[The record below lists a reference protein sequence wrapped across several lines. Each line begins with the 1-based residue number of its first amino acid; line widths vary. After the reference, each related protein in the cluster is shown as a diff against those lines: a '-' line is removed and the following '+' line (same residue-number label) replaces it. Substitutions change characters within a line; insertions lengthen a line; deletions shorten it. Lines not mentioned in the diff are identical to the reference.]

1 VAALVASILL
11 HQTAPTIGES
21 AFLHYGVGVSFGLLF
36 GVVVLVCSI
45 LCIMISSPTKRRTA
59 VALSFLGYSAAVM
72 RHARRVVWSLV
83 TSYPRLIATY
93 ACVTMAFSVFGT
105 RAARSTDVFFDAV
118 RCAVRLTALFIAF
131 HATRSVAVGLLFAVG
146 FGVAQVLGGSSFGAV
161 VTLVASRMPSTPE
174 VKPSPRPLRNF
185 LEGHRYLTEEEYK
198 EQAASATADAL
209 AGLVETEEYRRWVA
223 KNHHRLGARA
233 AAESDDEDGSDY

>member
-1 VAALVASILL
+1 M
-11 HQTAPTIGES
+11 
-21 AFLHYGVGVSFGLLF
+21 
-36 GVVVLVCSI
+36 LVCP
-45 LCIMISSPTKRRTA
+45 LYYDLLADGRTA

-131 HATRSVAVGLLFAVG
+131 HASRSVAVGLLFAVG
-146 FGVAQVLGGSSFGAV
+146 FGVAQWGSHLGAV
-161 VTLVASRMPSTPE
+161 VTLVASRMPLYPE
-174 VKPSPRPLRNF
+174 VKRVAAARAHSSRATVPDGG
-185 LEGHRYLTEEEYK
+185 EHK
-198 EQAASATADAL
+198 EQAATATPA
-209 AGLVETEEYRRWVA
+209 AGLVETRSTGAGWRRTTGW
-223 KNHHRLGARA
+223 GAR

>member
-1 VAALVASILL
+1 M
-11 HQTAPTIGES
+11 
-21 AFLHYGVGVSFGLLF
+21 VS
-36 GVVVLVCSI
+36 
-45 LCIMISSPTKRRTA
+45 
-59 VALSFLGYSAAVM
+59 
-72 RHARRVVWSLV
+72 
-83 TSYPRLIATY
+83 
-93 ACVTMAFSVFGT
+93 
-105 RAARSTDVFFDAV
+105 
-118 RCAVRLTALFIAF
+118 
-131 HATRSVAVGLLFAVG
+131 
-146 FGVAQVLGGSSFGAV
+146 GSHLGAV

-174 VKPSPRPLRNF
+174 VKPSPRPARNF